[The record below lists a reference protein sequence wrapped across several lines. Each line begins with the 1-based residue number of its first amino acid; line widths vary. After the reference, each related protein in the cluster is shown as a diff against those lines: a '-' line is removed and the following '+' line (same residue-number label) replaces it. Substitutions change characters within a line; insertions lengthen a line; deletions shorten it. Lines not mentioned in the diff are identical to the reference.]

1 MVKTMVLHEQLE
13 ILFVVTALL
22 FQSVLIVHVALR
34 KLPFETAKRY
44 GPIVY
49 ALRLPS
55 FVVSMCL
62 ILISGCTPPA
72 SGGTHT
78 PPATRDTF
86 GLSNAELAALDSIVK
101 LDDYPLYTMTYAGAY
116 PSETNSLQQ
125 VRASTISMVTPA
137 SNVLQIPWGCSLFV
151 TQGDKHGRLYG
162 RNFDWEFSPAILL
175 FTNPPDGYASVSM
188 VDIAYLGFEGSRA
201 RNLLDFSIVERKSLL
216 AAPYF
221 PFDGMNE
228 KGLAVGMA
236 AVPPGDMKFDPE
248 KETVDELRV
257 IREILDHAATVD
269 EAITILGS
277 YNIDMGNVPIH
288 YLIAE
293 GASPPGGSALVEFYR
308 GEMVILRN
316 DLPWQQATNFLVA
329 SMNEN
334 PAGACQRYDLISE
347 RLSQAGGQIN
357 VQEALSLL
365 SDVSQEITQ
374 WSVVYNM
381 TDGSVHLVMGQ
392 DYETVHTVHINIT
405 RK

>member
-1 MVKTMVLHEQLE
+1 MMIAIVFVLQTSCSAHIPMGTSQTLQPTPLPTPFADPNNLFTDEEEITLNSLEQ
-13 ILFVVTALL
+13 V
-22 FQSVLIVHVALR
+22 
-34 KLPFETAKRY
+34 
-44 GPIVY
+44 
-49 ALRLPS
+49 
-55 FVVSMCL
+55 
-62 ILISGCTPPA
+62 
-72 SGGTHT
+72 
-78 PPATRDTF
+78 
-86 GLSNAELAALDSIVK
+86 
-101 LDDYPLYTMTYAGAY
+101 DDHPLYTMRYSGPY
-116 PSETNSLQQ
+116 PAQARSYGPADLSNPAVDSAQTNC
-125 VRASTISMVTPA
+125 RVT
-137 SNVLQIPWGCSLFV
+137 WGCSLFAAL
-151 TQGDKHGRLYG
+151 GDEEDRLFG
-162 RNFDWEFSPAILL
+162 RNFDWHFSPALLL
-175 FTNPPDGYASVSM
+175 FTDPPDGYASVSM
-188 VDIAYLGFEGSRA
+188 VDIEYLGFEGDLSRKLTDLPLEERRA
-201 RNLLDFSIVERKSLL
+201 LLDAPSL
-216 AAPYF
+216 

-329 SMNEN
+329 SMNGN

-347 RLSQAGGQIN
+347 RLGQEGGRIN
-357 VQEALSLL
+357 VQEALNLL
-365 SDVSQEITQ
+365 ADVSQEITQ

-381 TDGSVHLVMGQ
+381 TDGSVHVVMGR
-392 DYETVHTVHINIT
+392 DYETVHTVRMKIT